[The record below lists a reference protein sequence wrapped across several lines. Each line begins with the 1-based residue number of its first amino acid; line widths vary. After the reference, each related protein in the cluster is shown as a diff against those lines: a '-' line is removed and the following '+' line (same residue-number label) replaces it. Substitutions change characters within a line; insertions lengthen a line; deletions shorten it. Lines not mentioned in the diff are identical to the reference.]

1 MIITLV
7 LPSKNMGISK
17 GKSYMEFIDYFGV
30 YWLVIKYLIYFS
42 AIVILLSGLDDF
54 FIDVYYWVRRLWR
67 GATVYRKHKA
77 FNVQELYKN
86 EENPIAIMVPAWQ
99 ETGVVAEMA
108 ALAASTFE
116 YYNYHIF
123 IGTYPNDPDT
133 QAEVDEVV
141 NHYQNVHKVVTRDP
155 GPTSKSDC
163 LNNVIE
169 QIFNFEKSHNIA
181 FKAFVLHDAEDVIH
195 PLELKLFNHLLI
207 KGNDLIQVPVVPFE
221 RKWYQFTA
229 GHYEDEFAEVHGKD
243 MLVRESILGFVPSA
257 GVGTALSR
265 NAIETLRE
273 IHDGQVFILG
283 TLTEDYNLGYTLFKE
298 KMKLIFVR
306 VPVEIE
312 YTVKNIFGKMVT
324 RKKKV
329 LIAVR
334 EFFPSTFQTAVRQKS
349 RWIIGIVFQGWKTIG
364 WTRSLK
370 MNYILFRDRKAVFT
384 NFANL
389 LAYFLV
395 LNVLLMSIYAKVTA
409 DTWWFPPLV
418 PVDSFL
424 WTILFLNAFFLI
436 NRIIQR
442 MYFTSL
448 NFGARGALLSVPR
461 IIWGNFINIAAMW
474 RATKQVF
481 GSSKKVKDLSW
492 DKTTHDF
499 PVNVTLRTRLGEL
512 CIEDGLLDM
521 ERLETLLEEQR
532 ETHKPLGMLLIEKE
546 VITEHELT
554 QLLSRQSELEYVEIT
569 DEQVDH
575 EALKKADPYV
585 LVENDL
591 LILKPKD
598 GIQPL
603 VSSGHIV
610 DVMLQKCEHTLG
622 KKTALYIAQSSCIEG
637 LQHTLLFD
645 ELSVI
650 EFRQLKII
658 LKQKMLPKSI
668 LPQILEYKHN
678 TGDDLI
684 ASCQHFGF
692 LPPDQ
697 LKRITK

>member
-1 MIITLV
+1 
-7 LPSKNMGISK
+7 
-17 GKSYMEFIDYFGV
+17 MEFIDYFSV
-30 YWLVIKYLIYFS
+30 YWLVIKYLVYFS

-77 FNVQELYKN
+77 FNVEELYKN

-123 IGTYPNDPDT
+123 IGTYPNDLDT

-141 NHYQNVHKVVTRDP
+141 NHYQNVHKVVTRNP

-169 QIFNFEKSHNIA
+169 QIFNFEKSHNIS

-265 NAIETLRE
+265 KAIETLRDVHHGE
-273 IHDGQVFILG
+273 VFILG

-306 VPVEIE
+306 VPIEIE

-324 RKKKV
+324 RKKEV

-364 WTRSLK
+364 WTRSLR

-384 NFANL
+384 NLANL

-395 LNVLLMSIYAKVTA
+395 LNIVLMSIYAKLTT

-418 PVDSFL
+418 PIDSFL
-424 WTILFLNAFFLI
+424 WTILFINAFFLL
-436 NRIIQR
+436 NRVIQR

-448 NFGARGALLSVPR
+448 NFGIRGALLSVPR

-481 GSSKKVKDLSW
+481 GSSQKGKDLSW

-499 PVNVTLRTRLGEL
+499 PVNVTLRTRLGEI
-512 CIEDGLLDM
+512 CIEEGLLDAQS
-521 ERLETLLEEQR
+521 LETLLEEQR
-532 ETHKPLGMLLIEKE
+532 ETHKPLGRLLIEKHIISE
-546 VITEHELT
+546 QQLT
-554 QLLSRQSELEYVEIT
+554 QLLSRQSELTYIEIT
-569 DEQVDH
+569 DEHVDH
-575 EALKKADPYV
+575 KAIKKANPYM
-585 LVENDL
+585 LLENDL
-591 LILKPKD
+591 LILKAKD
-598 GIQPL
+598 GTHPL

-622 KKTALYIAQSSCIEG
+622 MKTELYIAQSSSIER
-637 LQHTLLFD
+637 LQHILLFD
-645 ELSVI
+645 ELTTV
-650 EFRQLKII
+650 EFRQLKTI

-668 LPQILEYKHN
+668 LPQILEYKYS

-692 LPPDQ
+692 LPPGQ
-697 LKRITK
+697 LKRITQ

>member
-1 MIITLV
+1 
-7 LPSKNMGISK
+7 
-17 GKSYMEFIDYFGV
+17 MEFIDYFGV
-30 YWLVIKYLIYFS
+30 YWLFIKYLIYFS
-42 AIVILLSGLDDF
+42 AVAILLSGLDDF

-67 GATVYRKHKA
+67 KVTVYRKHKP

-133 QAEVDEVV
+133 QGEVDEVV
-141 NHYQNVHKVVTRDP
+141 NHYRNVHKVVTRDP

-169 QIFNFEKSHNIA
+169 QIFNFEKNNNIT

-265 NAIETLRE
+265 KAIERLRE
-273 IHDGQVFILG
+273 LHHGEVFILG
-283 TLTEDYNLGYTLFKE
+283 TLTEDYNLGFTLFKE

-306 VPVEIE
+306 VPVEME
-312 YTVKNIFGKMVT
+312 YTAKNIFGKMVV
-324 RKKKV
+324 RKKSV

-349 RWIIGIVFQGWKTIG
+349 RWIIGIVFQGWKSIG
-364 WTRSLK
+364 WTKSFR
-370 MNYILFRDRKAVFT
+370 MNYILFRDRKAIFT
-384 NFANL
+384 NLANV

-395 LNVLLMSIYAKVTA
+395 LNVLIMSIYAKVTV

-418 PVDSFL
+418 KEESML
-424 WTILFLNAFFLI
+424 WSLLLVNGFFLF
-436 NRIIQR
+436 NRVLQR
-442 MYFTSL
+442 MYFTYL
-448 NFGARGALLSVPR
+448 NFGVRGAILSVPR
-461 IIWGNFINIAAMW
+461 MIWGNIINMAAMW

-481 GSSKKVKDLSW
+481 GSKKSVKDLSW

-512 CIEDGLLDM
+512 CIEEGILDT
-521 ERLETLLEEQR
+521 EKLTEILEIQK
-532 ETHKPLGMLLIEKE
+532 ETHKPLGLLLIEE
-546 VITEHELT
+546 QIVSENQLT
-554 QLLSRQSELEYVEIT
+554 KLLSKQSELEYVELTEEAIDKNLIKKT
-569 DEQVDH
+569 DSY
-575 EALKKADPYV
+575 L
-585 LVENDL
+585 LIENDL
-591 LILKPKD
+591 LILKEQD
-598 GIQPL
+598 NLLPL
-603 VSSGHIV
+603 VSSGQVV
-610 DVMLQKCEHTLG
+610 DVIVQKYEHELG
-622 KKTALYIAQSSCIEG
+622 KKTKLYISDGSQIDT
-637 LQHTLLFD
+637 LQHAVLFENLTLK
-645 ELSVI
+645 
-650 EFRQLKII
+650 EFKQLKIV

-668 LPQILEYKHN
+668 LPEIIEHCYTSGQDFIS
-678 TGDDLI
+678 
-684 ASCQHFGF
+684 SCQSFGF
-692 LPPDQ
+692 LPQDQ
-697 LKRITK
+697 LKRIIV